1 MCKGNKPPLPNYCG
15 FLGTQRWGAA
25 LGQPVALQ
33 KGLWIEVP
41 AHEVPEECLGWLG
54 ITLGEH
60 LGPQFPPHQGV
71 QDPLLEEAGEGVGL
85 EGFGPFVRIIASG
98 VPRGIREEV
107 VEPAGHG
114 RTPAGGPGLP
124 VGEVLVPMG
133 I

>member
-15 FLGTQRWGAA
+15 ILGTTRGVTA

-41 AHEVPEECLGWLG
+41 AHEIAEEFLGRLG

-60 LGPQFPPHQGV
+60 LGPQFPPHLGV
-71 QDPLLEEAGEGVGL
+71 QDPFLEEAGEGVGL
-85 EGFGPFVRIIASG
+85 EGLGPLVRIIAGG
-98 VPRGIREEV
+98 VACGVREEV

-114 RTPAGGPGLP
+114 RASARDLKPAAAPREEP
-124 VGEVLVPMG
+124 SA
-133 I
+133 